1 MPDTPRIRALND
13 QFRKSF
19 LGGQVVIALRVQ
31 ALSVPLLRELVHK
44 VQSFDQFSQE
54 NDPHGEHDFVSVEVA
69 GEIYFAKIDYYD
81 PSMTAGSEDPGDP
94 AKTTRVLT
102 IMHSS
107 EY

>member
-1 MPDTPRIRALND
+1 MPDTSRIRALND

-19 LGGQVVIALRVQ
+19 LGGQVLVALRVQ
-31 ALSVPLLRELVHK
+31 ALSASLLQELVRK
-44 VQSFDQFSQE
+44 VQSFDQFSPD

-69 GEIYFAKIDYYD
+69 GETYFAKIDYYG
-81 PSMTAGSEDPGDP
+81 PSMTAGSEDPADP